1 MLWVGLLIGVLTL
14 FAQAWAI
21 RDGSE
26 HWRTMAFTVLTLAQ
40 LAHVLAI
47 RSERDS
53 LFRQGLTS
61 NLPLLGAVVVTGALQ
76 MAVIY
81 VPFLNALLNTSPLT
95 PGELGLTLA
104 LSSAVFFAVEVEKW
118 LVRRGWLYA
127 ERTTARRLAPGRPG
141 ME

>member
-1 MLWVGLLIGVLTL
+1 
-14 FAQAWAI
+14 
-21 RDGSE
+21 
-26 HWRTMAFTVLTLAQ
+26 MAFTVLTLAQ

-61 NLPLLGAVVVTGALQ
+61 NLPLLGAVVVTVALQ

-95 PGELGLTLA
+95 AGELGLTLA
-104 LSSAVFFAVEVEKW
+104 LSSVVFFAVEVEKW